1 MFQGLFHFFSS
12 FPQSAPGFLCEFLGF
27 SFATGNS
34 KSFFSHFSRLVKFK
48 SNKAGFL
55 RPHMG
60 VAVSGALRNAGLTM
74 VFSSICP
81 SSNFRSHASFMRMFL
96 DFTDCT
102 ECPTCPPSL
111 LENPAFY
118 PYDTSWISDMLDYF
132 LRLAIV
138 WWFIISSFNAASG
151 FWFPKINTNSYPC
164 GVSCSPLPA
173 LLLFSV

>member
-1 MFQGLFHFFSS
+1 MENYKRAQYNIFHAIQFTLYNIQYTISYVVLLVFQGLFHFFSS

-102 ECPTCPPSL
+102 ECPTWPPSL

-138 WWFIISSFNAASG
+138 
-151 FWFPKINTNSYPC
+151 
-164 GVSCSPLPA
+164 
-173 LLLFSV
+173 

>member
-1 MFQGLFHFFSS
+1 MENYKRAQYNIFHAIQFTLYNIQYTISYVVLLVFQGLFHFFSS

-138 WWFIISSFNAASG
+138 
-151 FWFPKINTNSYPC
+151 
-164 GVSCSPLPA
+164 
-173 LLLFSV
+173 